1 MQFPSSLVIALG
13 LISKIQAR
21 PTEDREIVVAHFT
34 MHGGPA
40 SYELF
45 VPTDGTVI
53 STGTLAV
60 TWPQSFSYLLISYI
74 DNDLSISIID
84 TPNYDAISL
93 CTFNTP
99 GPKALVGSVTPEG
112 LKQITVGPPQPI
124 LSVSCRAV

>member
-13 LISKIQAR
+13 LIAKIQAR
-21 PTEDREIVVAHFT
+21 PAEDREIVVAHFT

-53 STGTLAV
+53 STGT
-60 TWPQSFSYLLISYI
+60 
-74 DNDLSISIID
+74 DLSISIID

-99 GPKALVGSVTPEG
+99 GPKALVGSVTPQG

-124 LSVSCRAV
+124 LSVSCRAK

>member
-1 MQFPSSLVIALG
+1 MQFPSSLIVALG
-13 LISKIQAR
+13 LISKIQAH
-21 PTEDREIVVAHFT
+21 PTEDREIVVAHFI

-53 STGTLAV
+53 STGTPAI
-60 TWPQSFSYLLISYI
+60 TWSQTFNNLLIRFI
-74 DNDLSISIID
+74 GNDLSISIID
-84 TPNYDAISL
+84 TPIYDAISL

-124 LSVSCRAV
+124 LSVSCRR